1 MNMLVICPLPWGS
14 SHSEIAVHIKNDG
27 EDMDLGLKGKV
38 ALVMASSRGLGQAMA
53 VSLAREGVKV
63 AVTGRNAEG
72 LKKSVELIEAAGGTA
87 LALSWDLS
95 DSSVI
100 DALVTKVEQELG
112 PIDILVNNTG
122 GPPPTLAAGQ
132 DPALWQK
139 SFNDM
144 VLSLISITDRVLPGM
159 RQRKWGRI
167 ITSTTSGAIA
177 PIKNLAI
184 SNTLRAALLAWSK
197 TLAAEVAA
205 EGITV
210 NVIMP
215 GRVATDRLRQLDE
228 SRAQRENMS
237 YESVVQ
243 ASLRQIPMG
252 RYGDPGEYGDT
263 AAFLASQNASF
274 ITGSVTR
281 VDGGQIQAI

>member
-1 MNMLVICPLPWGS
+1 MN
-14 SHSEIAVHIKNDG
+14 
-27 EDMDLGLKGKV
+27 LGLNGKV

-63 AVTGRNAEG
+63 AVTGRNAAG
-72 LKKSVELIEAAGGTA
+72 LQKSVELIEAAGGKA

-95 DSSVI
+95 DLTVI
-100 DALVTKVEQELG
+100 DSMVSQVEKQLG
-112 PIDILVNNTG
+112 PIDILINNTG
-122 GPPPTLAAGQ
+122 GPPPTPAAGQ

-144 VLSLISITDRVLPGM
+144 ILSLIAITDRVLPGM

-167 ITSTTSGAIA
+167 ITSTTSGAIS

-197 TLAAEVAA
+197 TLSAEVAQD
-205 EGITV
+205 GVTV
-210 NVIMP
+210 NIIMP
-215 GRVATDRLRQLDE
+215 GRVSTDRLRELDE
-228 SRAQRENMS
+228 ARAKRENLS
-237 YESVVQ
+237 YEAVVQ
-243 ASLRQIPMG
+243 LSLQQIPMG
-252 RYGDPGEYGDT
+252 RYGNPQEYGDT

-274 ITGSVTR
+274 ITGSVIR
-281 VDGGQIQAI
+281 VDGGQIPAV

>member
-1 MNMLVICPLPWGS
+1 
-14 SHSEIAVHIKNDG
+14 
-27 EDMDLGLKGKV
+27 MDLGIQGKV

-63 AVTGRNAEG
+63 AVTGRNAES
-72 LKKSVELIEAAGGTA
+72 LQKSVELIEAAGGKA
-87 LALSWDLS
+87 LALTWDLS
-95 DSSVI
+95 DSTVI
-100 DALVTKVEQELG
+100 DGLVTRIEKELG
-112 PIDILVNNTG
+112 PVDILINNTG
-122 GPPPTLAAGQ
+122 GPPPTPAVGQ

-144 VLSLISITDRVLPGM
+144 VLSLIAITDRVIPGM
-159 RQRKWGRI
+159 RQRHWGRI
-167 ITSTTSGAIA
+167 ITSTTSGAVA

-197 TLAAEVAA
+197 TLASEVAA
-205 EGITV
+205 DGITV

-228 SRAQRENMS
+228 ARAKRESIS
-237 YESVVQ
+237 YEDVVK
-243 ASLRQIPMG
+243 ASLSQIPLG
-252 RYGDPGEYGDT
+252 RYGDPREYGDA

-274 ITGSVTR
+274 ITGTVMR

>member
-1 MNMLVICPLPWGS
+1 
-14 SHSEIAVHIKNDG
+14 
-27 EDMDLGLKGKV
+27 MDLGIQGKV

-53 VSLAREGVKV
+53 VSLAREGAKV

-72 LKKSVELIEAAGGTA
+72 LQKSVELIEAAGGKA

-95 DSSVI
+95 DPKVI
-100 DALVTKVEQELG
+100 DGLIAKVEKELG
-112 PIDILVNNTG
+112 PIDILINNTG
-122 GPPPTLAAGQ
+122 GPPPTPAIGQ

-144 VLSLISITDRVLPGM
+144 VLSLIAITDRVIPGM

-167 ITSTTSGAIA
+167 ITSTTSGAVA

-205 EGITV
+205 DGITV

-215 GRVATDRLRQLDE
+215 GRIATDRLRQLDE
-228 SRAQRENMS
+228 ARAKREGISFEEVMKS
-237 YESVVQ
+237 
-243 ASLRQIPMG
+243 SLSQIPKG
-252 RYGDPGEYGDT
+252 RYGDPREYGDA

-274 ITGSVTR
+274 ITGTVMR

>member
-1 MNMLVICPLPWGS
+1 
-14 SHSEIAVHIKNDG
+14 
-27 EDMDLGLKGKV
+27 MDLGIKGKI

-63 AVTGRNAEG
+63 AVTGRNPEG
-72 LKKSVELIEAAGGTA
+72 LQKSVELIQAAGGEA
-87 LALSWDLS
+87 LALSWDVS
-95 DSSVI
+95 DASVI
-100 DALVTKVEQELG
+100 DSMVSRVEQELG
-112 PIDILVNNTG
+112 PIDILINNTG

-144 VLSLISITDRVLPGM
+144 VLSLIAITDRVLPGM

-197 TLAAEVAA
+197 TLSAEVAND
-205 EGITV
+205 GITV

-215 GRVATDRLRQLDE
+215 GRIATDRLRQLDE
-228 SRAQRENMS
+228 AKAKREGAN
-237 YESVVQ
+237 YDDVVKEM
-243 ASLRQIPMG
+243 LKQIPMG
-252 RYGDPGEYGDT
+252 RYGDPKEYGDA
-263 AAFLASQNASF
+263 AAFLVSQNASF
-274 ITGSVTR
+274 ITGTVMR

>member
-1 MNMLVICPLPWGS
+1 
-14 SHSEIAVHIKNDG
+14 
-27 EDMDLGLKGKV
+27 MDLGIQGKV

-72 LKKSVELIEAAGGTA
+72 LQKSVELIEVAGGTA
-87 LALSWDLS
+87 LALTWDLS
-95 DSSVI
+95 DSTVI
-100 DALVTKVEQELG
+100 DGLVTRIEKELG
-112 PIDILVNNTG
+112 PVDILINNTG
-122 GPPPTLAAGQ
+122 GPPPTPAVGQ

-144 VLSLISITDRVLPGM
+144 VLSLIAITDRVIPGM
-159 RQRKWGRI
+159 RQRHWGRI
-167 ITSTTSGAIA
+167 ITSTTSGAVA

-197 TLAAEVAA
+197 TLAGEVAA
-205 EGITV
+205 DGITV

-228 SRAQRENMS
+228 ARAKRESIS
-237 YESVVQ
+237 YIDVVK
-243 ASLRQIPMG
+243 ASLSQIPLG
-252 RYGDPGEYGDT
+252 RYGDPREYGDA

-274 ITGSVTR
+274 ITGTVMR

>member
-1 MNMLVICPLPWGS
+1 
-14 SHSEIAVHIKNDG
+14 
-27 EDMDLGLKGKV
+27 MDLGIKGKV
-38 ALVMASSRGLGQAMA
+38 ALVLASSRGLGQAMA

-63 AVTGRNAEG
+63 AVAGRSLDG
-72 LKKSVELIEAAGGTA
+72 LQKSVELIQAAGGTA
-87 LALSWDLS
+87 LALNWDLS
-95 DSSVI
+95 DASVI
-100 DALVTKVEQELG
+100 DALVTRVEKELG
-112 PIDILVNNTG
+112 PIDILINNTG
-122 GPPPTLAAGQ
+122 GPPPTPAAGQ

-144 VLSLISITDRVLPGM
+144 VLSLIAITDRVLPGM

-197 TLAAEVAA
+197 TLATEVAA
-205 EGITV
+205 DGVTV
-210 NVIMP
+210 NIIMP

-228 SRAQRENMS
+228 AKAKRDGAN
-237 YESVVQ
+237 YEDVVKQ
-243 ASLRQIPMG
+243 MIKQIPVG
-252 RYGDPGEYGDT
+252 RYGDPKEYGDT

-274 ITGSVTR
+274 ITGSVIR

>member
-1 MNMLVICPLPWGS
+1 
-14 SHSEIAVHIKNDG
+14 
-27 EDMDLGLKGKV
+27 MDLGLKGKV
-38 ALVMASSRGLGQAMA
+38 ALVIASSRGLGQAMA
-53 VSLAREGVKV
+53 FALAREGVKV
-63 AVTGRNAEG
+63 AVTGRNLEE
-72 LKKSVELIEAAGGTA
+72 LKKSVEMIEAAGGTA

-95 DSSVI
+95 DASLI
-100 DALVTKVEQELG
+100 DSMVSKVEKELG
-112 PIDILVNNTG
+112 PVDILVNNTG
-122 GPPPTLAAGQ
+122 GPPPTLATGQ

-144 VLSLISITDRVLPGM
+144 VLSLIGITDRVLPGM

-184 SNTLRAALLAWSK
+184 SNTLRAALQAWSK
-197 TLAAEVAA
+197 TLASEVAA
-205 EGITV
+205 DGITV

-228 SRAQRENMS
+228 ARAQRENMS

-252 RYGDPGEYGDT
+252 RYGDPQEYGDA
-263 AAFLASQNASF
+263 AAFLASQNASY
-274 ITGSVTR
+274 ITGSVIR
-281 VDGGQIQAI
+281 VDGGQIQAV

>member
-1 MNMLVICPLPWGS
+1 
-14 SHSEIAVHIKNDG
+14 
-27 EDMDLGLKGKV
+27 MDLGIKGKV

-53 VSLAREGVKV
+53 VSLAKEGVKV
-63 AVTGRNAEG
+63 AVTGRSAEG
-72 LKKSVELIEAAGGTA
+72 LQKSVQLIQAAGGVA
-87 LALSWDLS
+87 LALNWDLS
-95 DSSVI
+95 DHTVI
-100 DALVTKVEQELG
+100 DSLVSRVEKELG
-112 PIDILVNNTG
+112 PIDILINNTG
-122 GPPPTLAAGQ
+122 GPPPTPAAGQ
-132 DPALWQK
+132 DPALWLK

-144 VLSLISITDRVLPGM
+144 VLSLIAITDRVLPGM

-197 TLAAEVAA
+197 TLSAEVAA

-210 NVIMP
+210 NIIMP

-228 SRAQRENMS
+228 ARAKRESTS
-237 YESVVQ
+237 YDEVVK
-243 ASLRQIPMG
+243 ASLRQIPAG
-252 RYGDPGEYGDT
+252 RYGDPKEYGDA

-274 ITGSVTR
+274 ITGTVMR
-281 VDGGQIQAI
+281 VDGGQTQAV

>member
-1 MNMLVICPLPWGS
+1 MN
-14 SHSEIAVHIKNDG
+14 
-27 EDMDLGLKGKV
+27 LGLHGKV

-63 AVTGRNAEG
+63 AVTGRNATG
-72 LKKSVELIEAAGGTA
+72 LQKSVEMIEAAGGKA

-95 DSSVI
+95 DLTVI
-100 DALVTKVEQELG
+100 DSMVSQVEKQLG
-112 PIDILVNNTG
+112 PIDILINNTG
-122 GPPPTLAAGQ
+122 GPPPTTAAGQ

-144 VLSLISITDRVLPGM
+144 ILSLIAITDRVLPGM

-167 ITSTTSGAIA
+167 ITSTTSGAIS

-197 TLAAEVAA
+197 TLSAEVAQD
-205 EGITV
+205 GVTV
-210 NVIMP
+210 NIIMP
-215 GRVATDRLRQLDE
+215 GRVATDRLRELDE
-228 SRAQRENMS
+228 ARAKRENLS
-237 YESVVQ
+237 YEAVVKL
-243 ASLRQIPMG
+243 SLQQIPMG
-252 RYGDPGEYGDT
+252 RYGDPQEYGDT

-274 ITGSVTR
+274 ITGSVIR
-281 VDGGQIQAI
+281 VDGGQIPAV

>member
-1 MNMLVICPLPWGS
+1 
-14 SHSEIAVHIKNDG
+14 
-27 EDMDLGLKGKV
+27 MDLGIQGKV

-53 VSLAREGVKV
+53 ASLAREGVKV
-63 AVTGRNAEG
+63 VVTGRSEEG
-72 LKKSVELIEAAGGTA
+72 LKESVAMIEASGGVA
-87 LALSWDLS
+87 LALHWDLS
-95 DSSVI
+95 DPTVI
-100 DALVTKVEQELG
+100 DGLVSRVEKELG
-112 PIDILVNNTG
+112 PIDILINNTG

-139 SFNDM
+139 SFNEM

-159 RQRKWGRI
+159 RQRQWGRI

-197 TLAAEVAA
+197 TLAAEVAN

-210 NVIMP
+210 NIIMP
-215 GRVATDRLRQLDE
+215 GRISTARLRQLDE
-228 SRAQRENMS
+228 ARAKREGTS
-237 YESVVQ
+237 YEDVVK
-243 ASLRQIPMG
+243 ASIRQIPMG
-252 RYGDPGEYGDT
+252 RYGDPREYGDA

-274 ITGSVTR
+274 ITGTVMR

>member
-1 MNMLVICPLPWGS
+1 
-14 SHSEIAVHIKNDG
+14 
-27 EDMDLGLKGKV
+27 MDLGIQGKV

-53 VSLAREGVKV
+53 VALAREGVKV
-63 AVTGRNAEG
+63 AVTGRNTEG
-72 LKKSVELIEAAGGTA
+72 LQQSVKLVEAAGGSA
-87 LALSWDLS
+87 LALTWDLA
-95 DSSVI
+95 DASVI
-100 DALVTKVEQELG
+100 DELITKVEQELG
-112 PIDILVNNTG
+112 PIDILINNTG
-122 GPPPTLAAGQ
+122 GPPPTPAAGQ

-144 VLSLISITDRVLPGM
+144 VLSLIAITDRVLPGM

-205 EGITV
+205 DGITV
-210 NVIMP
+210 NIIMP

-228 SRAQRENMS
+228 ARAKRENIA
-237 YESVVQ
+237 YEAVVK
-243 ASLRQIPMG
+243 ASLSQIPMG
-252 RYGDPGEYGDT
+252 RYGDPKEYGDA

-274 ITGSVTR
+274 ITGTVMR
-281 VDGGQIQAI
+281 IDGGQIQAI

>member
-1 MNMLVICPLPWGS
+1 M
-14 SHSEIAVHIKNDG
+14 E
-27 EDMDLGLKGKV
+27 LGLKGKV
-38 ALVMASSRGLGQAMA
+38 ALVLASSRGLGQAMA

-63 AVTGRNAEG
+63 AVTGRNPEG
-72 LKKSVELIEAAGGTA
+72 LQQSVKMIEAVGGQA
-87 LALSWDLS
+87 LALQWDLA
-95 DSSVI
+95 DLSVI
-100 DALVTKVEQELG
+100 DSLVAKVETDLG
-112 PIDILVNNTG
+112 PIDILINNTG
-122 GPPPTLAAGQ
+122 GPPPTPAAGQ

-144 VLSLISITDRVLPGM
+144 VLSLIAITDRVLPGM
-159 RQRKWGRI
+159 RQKKWGRI

-184 SNTLRAALLAWSK
+184 SNTLRSALLAWSK
-197 TLAAEVAA
+197 TLAAEVAS

-228 SRAQRENMS
+228 ARAKREGTS
-237 YESVVQ
+237 YEDVVA

-252 RYGDPGEYGDT
+252 RYGDPTEYGD
-263 AAFLASQNASF
+263 AATFLASQNASF
-274 ITGSVTR
+274 ITGTVLR
-281 VDGGQIQAI
+281 VDGGQIQAV

>member
-1 MNMLVICPLPWGS
+1 
-14 SHSEIAVHIKNDG
+14 
-27 EDMDLGLKGKV
+27 MDLGLKGKV
-38 ALVMASSRGLGQAMA
+38 ALVLASSRGLGQAMA

-63 AVTGRNAEG
+63 AVTGRNPEG

-95 DSSVI
+95 DASLI
-100 DALVTKVEQELG
+100 DSLVSKVEKELG

-205 EGITV
+205 DGITV

-228 SRAQRENMS
+228 ARAQRENVS
-237 YESVVQ
+237 YDSVVQ

-252 RYGDPGEYGDT
+252 RYGDPQEYGDA
-263 AAFLASQNASF
+263 AAFLASKNASY
-274 ITGSVTR
+274 ITGSVIR

>member
-1 MNMLVICPLPWGS
+1 
-14 SHSEIAVHIKNDG
+14 
-27 EDMDLGLKGKV
+27 MDLGIQGKV

-72 LKKSVELIEAAGGTA
+72 LQKSVELIEAAGGKA

-95 DSSVI
+95 DPTVI
-100 DALVTKVEQELG
+100 DGLVTRVENELG
-112 PIDILVNNTG
+112 PIDILINNTG
-122 GPPPTLAAGQ
+122 GPPPTPAVGQ

-144 VLSLISITDRVLPGM
+144 VLSLIAITDRVIPGM
-159 RQRKWGRI
+159 RQRHWGRI
-167 ITSTTSGAIA
+167 ITSTTSGAVA

-197 TLAAEVAA
+197 TLSSEVAA
-205 EGITV
+205 DGITV

-215 GRVATDRLRQLDE
+215 GRVATDRLRQLDQARAKRE
-228 SRAQRENMS
+228 SIS
-237 YESVVQ
+237 YEEVIK
-243 ASLRQIPMG
+243 ASLSQIPMG
-252 RYGDPGEYGDT
+252 RYGDPREYGDA

-274 ITGSVTR
+274 ITGTVMR

>member
-1 MNMLVICPLPWGS
+1 
-14 SHSEIAVHIKNDG
+14 
-27 EDMDLGLKGKV
+27 MDLGIKGKV
-38 ALVMASSRGLGQAMA
+38 ALVLASSRGLGQAMA

-63 AVTGRNAEG
+63 AVTGRSLEG
-72 LKKSVELIEAAGGTA
+72 LQKSVELIQAAGGTA
-87 LALSWDLS
+87 LALNWDLS
-95 DSSVI
+95 DASVI
-100 DALVTKVEQELG
+100 NALVTRVEKELG
-112 PIDILVNNTG
+112 PIDILINNTG
-122 GPPPTLAAGQ
+122 GPPPTPAAGQ

-144 VLSLISITDRVLPGM
+144 VLSLIAITDRVLPGM

-197 TLAAEVAA
+197 TLATEVAA
-205 EGITV
+205 DGVTV
-210 NVIMP
+210 NIIIP

-228 SRAQRENMS
+228 AKAKRDGAD
-237 YESVVQ
+237 YEDVVMQ
-243 ASLRQIPMG
+243 MIKQIPVG
-252 RYGDPGEYGDT
+252 RYGDPKEYGDT

-274 ITGSVTR
+274 ITGSVMR

>member
-1 MNMLVICPLPWGS
+1 
-14 SHSEIAVHIKNDG
+14 
-27 EDMDLGLKGKV
+27 
-38 ALVMASSRGLGQAMA
+38 
-53 VSLAREGVKV
+53 
-63 AVTGRNAEG
+63 
-72 LKKSVELIEAAGGTA
+72 LI
-87 LALSWDLS
+87 
-95 DSSVI
+95 
-100 DALVTKVEQELG
+100 
-112 PIDILVNNTG
+112 NNTG
-122 GPPPTLAAGQ
+122 GPPPTPAAGQ

-144 VLSLISITDRVLPGM
+144 VLSLIAITDRVLPGM
-159 RQRKWGRI
+159 RQRQWGRI

-197 TLAAEVAA
+197 TLAAEVAH

-210 NVIMP
+210 NIIMP

-228 SRAQRENMS
+228 ARAKRESTS
-237 YESVVQ
+237 YEEVVK

-252 RYGDPGEYGDT
+252 RYGDPKEYGDA

-274 ITGSVTR
+274 ITGTVMR
-281 VDGGQIQAI
+281 IDGGQTQAI